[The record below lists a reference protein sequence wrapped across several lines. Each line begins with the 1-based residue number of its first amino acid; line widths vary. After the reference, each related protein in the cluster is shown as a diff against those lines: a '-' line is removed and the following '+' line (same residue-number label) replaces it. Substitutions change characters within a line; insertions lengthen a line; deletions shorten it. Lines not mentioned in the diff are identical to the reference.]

1 MKMIPDFVMI
11 RLISGQ
17 CVQSLVQRNK
27 RESSRG
33 NKDLQ
38 GKLVPQS
45 ERKNAARRELCARR
59 PLAAADSEGRNRR
72 F

>member
-17 CVQSLVQRNK
+17 CVESLVRRNK

-33 NKDLQ
+33 NKDL
-38 GKLVPQS
+38 KAELVPRL
-45 ERKNAARRELCARR
+45 ERKDAACQESRARQ
-59 PLAAADSEGRNRR
+59 PLGAADSEGRNRR